1 MAERVTVA
9 KASEL
14 KPGQAKAVQ
23 VQGETIALFNIG
35 GTYYAIEDT
44 CTHRGGPLSEGAV
57 KGTTV
62 TCPWHGAQF
71 NLSSG
76 EVLSA
81 PAPAGV
87 KSYAV
92 HIQGDEIQLEM

>member
-35 GTYYAIEDT
+35 GNGETLNLNFSVGQE
-44 CTHRGGPLSEGAV
+44 
-57 KGTTV
+57 KG
-62 TCPWHGAQF
+62 
-71 NLSSG
+71 
-76 EVLSA
+76 
-81 PAPAGV
+81 
-87 KSYAV
+87 
-92 HIQGDEIQLEM
+92 

>member
-23 VQGETIALFNIG
+23 VQDETIALFNIG

-44 CTHRGGPLSEGAV
+44 CTHSGGPV
-57 KGTTV
+57 
-62 TCPWHGAQF
+62 P
-71 NLSSG
+71 
-76 EVLSA
+76 SA
-81 PAPAGV
+81 RSNPVRGDDDPYPPGGGV
-87 KSYAV
+87 ARSQWY
-92 HIQGDEIQLEM
+92 